1 MRLRNVVLILAALT
15 VVVMLAACSSSGQSS
30 DEGGKDQAGKVA
42 SGEQAQKQK
51 PPEKEPPKL
60 TKEAKGK
67 QIAPKKG
74 KAQGQRKVANSL
86 DPPKDKTLK
95 LTIPEMKQIEDDTI
109 PTGKGTNE
117 ALFHDHAA
125 VHLRD
130 TGFPWQKTANVYI
143 AGHRIGFPG
152 TDSNLA
158 FYDLEDLKKGDK
170 IYLEDAEGREYTY
183 QVFGK
188 LVVAPGNLS
197 VLRPIKGKNI
207 VSLQTC
213 TLPDYTNRVI
223 YRAVLKD
230 VRRKPRTKADTER
243 RTHNKR
249 RSSAPRR
256 CGATWSVTPT
266 PSFGTDSP
274 SCARGER
281 NMVCSDEGE
290 PFVPGTGIRLPDA
303 PRSRSRYEFRQS
315 AADGRGRRH
324 SRGRVRLLRG
334 ARATS
339 GVG

>member
-1 MRLRNVVLILAALT
+1 VKTARGDEARLRDLVLILAALT
-15 VVVMLAACSSSGQSS
+15 VVVTLAACSSSGQSS
-30 DEGGKDQAGKVA
+30 DEGGKDQADKVA

-51 PPEKEPPKL
+51 RPEKVTEGKKEPPRM

-74 KAQGQRKVANSL
+74 KAQDQRKVVNSL
-86 DPPKDKTLK
+86 EPPKDKTLK

-170 IYLEDAEGREYTY
+170 VYLEDAEGREYTY

-230 VRRKPRTKADTER
+230 VKT
-243 RTHNKR
+243 
-249 RSSAPRR
+249 
-256 CGATWSVTPT
+256 
-266 PSFGTDSP
+266 
-274 SCARGER
+274 
-281 NMVCSDEGE
+281 
-290 PFVPGTGIRLPDA
+290 
-303 PRSRSRYEFRQS
+303 
-315 AADGRGRRH
+315 
-324 SRGRVRLLRG
+324 
-334 ARATS
+334 
-339 GVG
+339 

>member
-1 MRLRNVVLILAALT
+1 MSLRGLVLIFVALT
-15 VVVMLAACSSSGQSS
+15 VMLTLAACSSSGQSS
-30 DEGGKDQAGKVA
+30 DKGGEEQAGKDA
-42 SGEQAQKQK
+42 SGEQAQKQR
-51 PPEKEPPKL
+51 PPGKATEGKKESAKKGTPKREPPKMS
-60 TKEAKGK
+60 KEAKSK

-74 KAQGQRKVANSL
+74 NAQSKVSNTL
-86 DPPKDKTLK
+86 EPPKDKTLK

-117 ALFHDHAA
+117 ALFRDHAA

-130 TGFPWQKTANVYI
+130 TGFPWQRTANVYI

-170 IYLEDAEGREYTY
+170 VYLEDAEGRKYTY

-188 LVVAPGNLS
+188 LVVEPANLS

-230 VRRKPRTKADTER
+230 VK
-243 RTHNKR
+243 
-249 RSSAPRR
+249 S
-256 CGATWSVTPT
+256 
-266 PSFGTDSP
+266 
-274 SCARGER
+274 
-281 NMVCSDEGE
+281 
-290 PFVPGTGIRLPDA
+290 
-303 PRSRSRYEFRQS
+303 
-315 AADGRGRRH
+315 
-324 SRGRVRLLRG
+324 
-334 ARATS
+334 
-339 GVG
+339 